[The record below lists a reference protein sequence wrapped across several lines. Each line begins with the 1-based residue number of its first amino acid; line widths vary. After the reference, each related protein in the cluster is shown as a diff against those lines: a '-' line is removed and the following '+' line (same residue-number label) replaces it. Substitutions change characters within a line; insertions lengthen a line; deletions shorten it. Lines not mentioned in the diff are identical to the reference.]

1 MRTQSR
7 RTFLTTS
14 VLGLGAAARMPVF
27 SKPAPVAGTVPRL
40 PREVWIS
47 TFCQQSMENDDPAG
61 MIGQILSSMEG
72 IAHQRPDIICLP
84 ELFPYAHYRGSVEV
98 SEEALKSDSIL
109 QPFAEFAVRNRCYLI
124 CPVYTTHEGRL
135 YNAAVVI
142 DRNGE
147 VMGEYWKIHPTE
159 GEIEKGIS
167 PGPLDPPV
175 FKTDF
180 GVIGVQICF
189 DINWQD
195 GWEAL
200 RRKGAEIIFWPSA
213 FGGGQRVITKAWQN
227 KCCVVSSTSKGQTR
241 ICDIDGTEV
250 AATGHWSR
258 HWAIGPVNLEKAFL
272 HTWPYWL
279 RFDEVERKY
288 GRSIRIKTHH
298 EEEWSILESL
308 SPDVRVQDILSEF
321 QIKTHEEHIASAE
334 KMQLRHR
341 P

>member
-1 MRTQSR
+1 MSTQSR
-7 RTFLTTS
+7 RRFLTTS
-14 VLGLGAAARMPVF
+14 MLGLGAATRMPLF
-27 SKPAPVAGTVPRL
+27 GKPAPVTGTDPRL
-40 PREVWIS
+40 PREVWIAS
-47 TFCQQSMENDDPAG
+47 FGQQEMGDDDPAG
-61 MIGQILSSMEG
+61 MMDRVLSMMEG
-72 IAHQRPDIICLP
+72 IAYQRPDIICLP
-84 ELFPYAHYRGSVEV
+84 EAFPYAYFRGSVTA

-109 QPFAEFAVRNRCYLI
+109 RPFAEFAHRNRCCLI
-124 CPVYTTHEGRL
+124 CPIYTNHEGRL

-147 VMGEYWKIHPTE
+147 VMGEYWKMHPTE
-159 GEIEKGIS
+159 GEIAKGIT

-213 FGGGQRVITKAWQN
+213 FGGGQEVNTKAWLN
-227 KCCVVSSTSKGQTR
+227 KCCVVSSTRKGTTK
-241 ICDIDGTEV
+241 ICDVDGTEV
-250 AATGHWSR
+250 AATGHWNR
-258 HWAIGPVNLEKAFL
+258 QWAIGPVNLEKAFI

-279 RFDEVERKY
+279 RFREIEKKY
-288 GRSIRIKTHH
+288 GRDIRIRNHH

-308 SPDVRVQDILSEF
+308 SPDVHVQDILTEF
-321 QIKTHEEHIASAE
+321 DIKTHEEHIASAE
-334 KMQLRHR
+334 SLQVKHR